1 MNQDFYT
8 YMQKLHQ
15 FVQYQ
20 DSRIKKLEKLTG
32 ELQQQLN
39 ALKDRPP
46 IQVDTIE
53 YKFDQLKVETLEGTL
68 NIGLNPSELQGIEDL
83 AVKGS
88 NVSVPPTPQGQM
100 QRVVEIEEDI
110 EAFLEKELPQIYEE
124 AAGGLNL
131 EADSSYLSFIKEDV
145 KKQLPSR
152 IDYYMKQAQN
162 NQQMARNPEGWW
174 KEAASLIKGEIRNG
188 VKAFLGNLPENMKGM
203 KKE

>member
-8 YMQKLHQ
+8 YLQKLHQ
-15 FVQYQ
+15 FVHYQ
-20 DSRIKKLEKLTG
+20 DSRIKKLEKLAG

-68 NIGLNPSELQGIEDL
+68 NIGLNPSELQGIEDF

-88 NVSVPPTPQGQM
+88 NVSVPPAPQGQM
-100 QRVVEIEEDI
+100 QRAVEIEEDI
-110 EAFLEKELPQIYEE
+110 EAFLEKDLPQVYAE

-188 VKAFLGNLPENMKGM
+188 VKAFLGNLPETMKGM